1 VAVESPIEQLLQALD
16 GLDVEAVISH
26 MAPDGRFL
34 TADGHRAEGTQAIR
48 EVLVAFLAG
57 LRSMTH
63 RITAQWHQDDAWIA
77 EVEADYELRD
87 WLQLKSLPRAF
98 ILRQGPDGITEL
110 NVYGAHEHPLSEH
123 RTGDAGMWIGERWIP
138 PL

>member
-1 VAVESPIEQLLQALD
+1 VAGESPIEQLLLALD
-16 GLDVEAVISH
+16 GLDVEAVIAT
-26 MAPDGRFL
+26 MAPDSRLL

-48 EVLVAFLAG
+48 EVLVSFQAG

-98 ILRQGPDGITEL
+98 IVRQGPDGITDL
-110 NVYGAHEHPLSEH
+110 RVYGAHEHPLSEH
-123 RTGDAGMWIGERWIP
+123 RTGSEGMWIGERWIP